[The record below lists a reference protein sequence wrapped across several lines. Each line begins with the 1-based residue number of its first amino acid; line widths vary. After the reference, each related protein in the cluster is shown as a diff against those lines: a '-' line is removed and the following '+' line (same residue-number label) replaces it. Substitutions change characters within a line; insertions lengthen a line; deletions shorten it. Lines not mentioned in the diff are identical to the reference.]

1 MSLTITP
8 ATSALKISSQ
18 FDSGNIHVLE
28 ATNPQDVQ
36 LTIRRDNQ
44 SDFFQWFHF
53 RVQGAKHQPLNLRLV
68 NAGEAAYVD
77 GWPDYRA
84 VASYDRETWFRV
96 ETLFEPTKGEL
107 VIQHTPAQ
115 NSIYFAYF
123 APYSWEQH
131 LDLIGQAQ
139 QSPLCEVHDIGT
151 TLDGHDLNL
160 LKVSQQNQVADSAKA
175 KQQIWVTARQHPGE
189 SMAQWCAEGFIA
201 RLLDQDD
208 ALAQSILDM
217 ADIYIVPNM
226 NPDGSIR
233 GHLRTNACGANLN
246 REWEKPTLERSP
258 EVLAVR
264 SLMQKTGVDLFLDLH
279 GDEALPCNFIAGQE
293 GAPHLPE
300 AVLQQENRFKQDLA
314 QVNPDFQLERGYPPG
329 KFGPETF
336 TIAAF
341 WVGREFNCPSMTLEM
356 PFKDYDNRP
365 DADFGWSP
373 ERSIKLGESL
383 LNPIYR
389 WLQLKSSD

>member
-1 MSLTITP
+1 MSFTMPSEI
-8 ATSALKISSQ
+8 KISSQ
-18 FDSGNIHVLE
+18 FDAGNIEVLDQ
-28 ATNPQDVQ
+28 TNPKDIQ
-36 LTIRRDNQ
+36 LSIRKDNQ
-44 SDFFQWFHF
+44 SDFFQWFYF
-53 RVQGAKHQPLNLRLV
+53 RVQGAEHQPLNLRIV
-68 NAGEAAYVD
+68 NAGQAAYVD

-96 ETLFEPTKGEL
+96 DTAFEADSGEL
-107 VIQHTPAQ
+107 IIQHTPAQ

-139 QSPLCEVHDIGT
+139 QSPLCDVHDIGT
-151 TLDGHDLNL
+151 TLDGYDLNL
-160 LKVSQQNQVADSAKA
+160 LQISKPGGSEQNK
-175 KQQIWVTARQHPGE
+175 KQIWVTARQHPGE
-189 SMAQWCAEGFIA
+189 TMAEWCAEGFIA
-201 RLLDQDD
+201 RLLDEDD
-208 ALAQSILDM
+208 ALAQSVLEH
-217 ADIYIVPNM
+217 ADFYLVPNM
-226 NPDGSIR
+226 NPDGAIR

-246 REWEKPTLERSP
+246 REWQTPTAERSP

-264 SLMQKTGVDLFLDLH
+264 TLMQQTGVDLFLDLH

-300 AVLQQENRFKQDLA
+300 SVLQQENRFKQDLA
-314 QVNPDFQLERGYPPG
+314 QINPDFQTERGYPPG

-341 WVGREFNCPSMTLEM
+341 WVGRAFNCPSMTLEM

-373 ERSIKLGESL
+373 ERSIKLGESML
-383 LNPIYR
+383 YPIHQ
-389 WLQLKSSD
+389 WLQS

>member
-1 MSLTITP
+1 MSLTIP
-8 ATSALKISSQ
+8 SRIKISSQ
-18 FDSGNIHVLE
+18 FDAGNVEVLDL
-28 ATNPQDVQ
+28 TNPKDIQ
-36 LTIRRDNQ
+36 LSICHDNQ

-53 RVQGAKHQPLNLRLV
+53 RVQGAATQPLNLRIV
-68 NAGEAAYVD
+68 NAGQAAYVD

-96 ETLFEPTKGEL
+96 DTAYEADTGEL

-123 APYSWEQH
+123 APYSWDQH

-139 QSPLCEVHDIGT
+139 QSALCEVHDIGT
-151 TLDGHDLNL
+151 TLDGYDLNL
-160 LKVSQQNQVADSAKA
+160 LKISKASDDPTAK
-175 KQQIWVTARQHPGE
+175 KQIWVTARQHPGE
-189 SMAQWCAEGFIA
+189 TMAEWCAEGFIA
-201 RLLDQDD
+201 RLLDEDD
-208 ALAQSILDM
+208 ALGQSVLEQ
-217 ADIYIVPNM
+217 ADLYIVPNM

-246 REWEKPTLERSP
+246 REWETPTPERSP

-264 SLMQKTGVDLFLDLH
+264 TLMQQSGVDLFLDLH

-293 GAPHLPE
+293 GAPHLSPE
-300 AVLQQENRFKQDLA
+300 VLAQENSFKQDLE
-314 QVNPDFQLERGYPPG
+314 QINPDFQTARGYPPG
-329 KFGPETF
+329 KFGPETY

-373 ERSIKLGESL
+373 ERSVKLGESL
-383 LNPIYR
+383 LYPVHQ
-389 WLQLKSSD
+389 WLQAGL

>member
-1 MSLTITP
+1 MSFTIP
-8 ATSALKISSQ
+8 SAIKISSQ
-18 FDSGNIHVLE
+18 FDAGNIEVLDL
-28 ATNPQDVQ
+28 TNPQDIQ
-36 LTIRRDNQ
+36 LSIRKDNQ
-44 SDFFQWFHF
+44 SQFFQWFHF
-53 RVQGAKHQPLNLRLV
+53 RVQGAANQPLTLRVL
-68 NAGEAAYVD
+68 NAGQAAYVD

-96 ETLFEPTKGEL
+96 DTAYEADTGEL

-123 APYSWEQH
+123 APYTWEQH
-131 LDLIGQAQ
+131 LDLIAQAQ
-139 QSPLCEVHDIGT
+139 QSALCEVHDIGT
-151 TLDGHDLNL
+151 TLDGYDLNL
-160 LKVSQQNQVADSAKA
+160 LKISKPAESEAPAK
-175 KQQIWVTARQHPGE
+175 KQIWVTARQHPGE
-189 SMAQWCAEGFIA
+189 TMAEWCAEGFIA
-201 RLLDQDD
+201 RLLDEDD
-208 ALAQSILDM
+208 ALAQSILEQ
-217 ADIYIVPNM
+217 ADFYVVPNM

-246 REWEKPTLERSP
+246 REWETPTAERSP

-264 SLMQKTGVDLFLDLH
+264 SLMQQTGVDLFLDLH

-293 GAPHLPE
+293 GAPHLP
-300 AVLQQENRFKQDLA
+300 AAILDQENRFKQDLA
-314 QVNPDFQLERGYPPG
+314 QINPDFQLERGYPPG

-341 WVGREFNCPSMTLEM
+341 WVGREFSCPSMTLEM

-373 ERSIKLGESL
+373 ERSIKLGESML
-383 LNPIYR
+383 YPIHQ
-389 WLQLKSSD
+389 WLQADL

>member
-1 MSLTITP
+1 MSFMIP
-8 ATSALKISSQ
+8 SAIKISSQ
-18 FDSGNIHVLE
+18 FDAGNIEVLDL
-28 ATNPQDVQ
+28 TNPQDIQ
-36 LTIRRDNQ
+36 LSIRKDNQ

-53 RVQGAKHQPLNLRLV
+53 RVQGAANQPLTLRVL
-68 NAGEAAYVD
+68 NAGQAAYVD

-96 ETLFEPTKGEL
+96 DTAYEADTGEL

-123 APYSWEQH
+123 APYTWEQH
-131 LDLIGQAQ
+131 LDLIAQAQ
-139 QSPLCEVHDIGT
+139 QSALCEVHDIGT
-151 TLDGHDLNL
+151 TLDGYDLNL
-160 LKVSQQNQVADSAKA
+160 LKISKPTESEAPAK
-175 KQQIWVTARQHPGE
+175 KQIWVTARQHPGE
-189 SMAQWCAEGFIA
+189 TMAEWCAEGFIA
-201 RLLDQDD
+201 RLLDEDD
-208 ALAQSILDM
+208 ALAQSILEQ
-217 ADIYIVPNM
+217 AEFYVVPNM

-246 REWEKPTLERSP
+246 REWETPTAERSP

-264 SLMQKTGVDLFLDLH
+264 SLMQQTGVDLFLDLH

-293 GAPHLPE
+293 GAPHLPDTIL
-300 AVLQQENRFKQDLA
+300 AQEDRFKQDLA
-314 QVNPDFQLERGYPPG
+314 QINPDFQLERGYPPG

-373 ERSIKLGESL
+373 ERSIKLGESML
-383 LNPIYR
+383 YPIHQ
-389 WLQLKSSD
+389 WLQADL

>member
-1 MSLTITP
+1 MSLTIP
-8 ATSALKISSQ
+8 SAIKISSQ
-18 FDSGNIHVLE
+18 FDAGNIEVLDL
-28 ATNPQDVQ
+28 ARPQDIQ
-36 LTIRRDNQ
+36 LSIRKDNQ

-53 RVQGAKHQPLNLRLV
+53 RVQGAENQPLNLRIV
-68 NAGEAAYVD
+68 NAGQAAYVD

-96 ETLFEPTKGEL
+96 DTTYEADTGEL

-139 QSPLCEVHDIGT
+139 QSALCEVHDIGT

-160 LKVSQQNQVADSAKA
+160 LKISKA
-175 KQQIWVTARQHPGE
+175 SDATRTKKQIWVTARQHPGE
-189 SMAQWCAEGFIA
+189 SMAEWCAEGFIA
-201 RLLDQDD
+201 RLLDEDD
-208 ALAQSILDM
+208 ALAQSVLEQ
-217 ADIYIVPNM
+217 ADFYVVPNM

-246 REWEKPTLERSP
+246 REWETPTAERSP

-264 SLMQKTGVDLFLDLH
+264 TLMQQSGVDLFLDLH

-293 GAPHLPE
+293 GAPHL
-300 AVLQQENRFKQDLA
+300 AASVLEQENRFKQDLA
-314 QVNPDFQLERGYPPG
+314 QINPDFQTERGYPPG
-329 KFGPETF
+329 KFGPETY

-373 ERSIKLGESL
+373 ERSIKLGESML
-383 LNPIYR
+383 YPIHQ
-389 WLQLKSSD
+389 WLQTDL

>member
-1 MSLTITP
+1 MSFTIP
-8 ATSALKISSQ
+8 SAIKISSQ
-18 FDSGNIHVLE
+18 FDAGNIEVLDL
-28 ATNPQDVQ
+28 TNPQDIQ
-36 LTIRRDNQ
+36 LSIRKDNQ

-53 RVQGAKHQPLNLRLV
+53 RVQGAANQPLTLRVL
-68 NAGEAAYVD
+68 NAGQAAYVD

-96 ETLFEPTKGEL
+96 DTAYEADTGEL

-123 APYSWEQH
+123 APYTWEQH
-131 LDLIGQAQ
+131 LDLIAQAQ
-139 QSPLCEVHDIGT
+139 QSALCEVHDIGT
-151 TLDGHDLNL
+151 TLDGYDLNL
-160 LKVSQQNQVADSAKA
+160 LKISKPTESEAPAK
-175 KQQIWVTARQHPGE
+175 KQIWVTARQHPGE
-189 SMAQWCAEGFIA
+189 TMAEWCAEGFIA
-201 RLLDQDD
+201 RLLDEDD
-208 ALAQSILDM
+208 ALAQSILEQ
-217 ADIYIVPNM
+217 ADFYVLPNM

-246 REWEKPTLERSP
+246 REWETPTAERSP

-264 SLMQKTGVDLFLDLH
+264 SLMQQTGVDLFLDLH

-293 GAPHLPE
+293 GAPHLPDTIL
-300 AVLQQENRFKQDLA
+300 AQEDRFKQDLA
-314 QVNPDFQLERGYPPG
+314 QINPDFQLERGYPPG

-373 ERSIKLGESL
+373 ERSIKLGESML
-383 LNPIYR
+383 YPIHQ
-389 WLQLKSSD
+389 WLQADL

>member
-1 MSLTITP
+1 MSFAIP
-8 ATSALKISSQ
+8 SAIKISSQ
-18 FDSGNIHVLE
+18 FDAGNIEVLDL
-28 ATNPQDVQ
+28 TNPQDIQ
-36 LTIRRDNQ
+36 LSIRKDNE
-44 SDFFQWFHF
+44 SEFFQWFHF
-53 RVQGAKHQPLNLRLV
+53 RVQGAANQPLTLRVL
-68 NAGEAAYVD
+68 NAGQAAYVD

-96 ETLFEPTKGEL
+96 DTAYEADIGEL

-123 APYSWEQH
+123 APYTWEQH
-131 LDLIGQAQ
+131 LDLIAQAQ
-139 QSPLCEVHDIGT
+139 QSALCEVHDIGT
-151 TLDGHDLNL
+151 TLDGYDLNL
-160 LKVSQQNQVADSAKA
+160 LKISKPAASGAPAK
-175 KQQIWVTARQHPGE
+175 KQIWVTARQHPGE
-189 SMAQWCAEGFIA
+189 TMAEWCAKGFIA
-201 RLLDQDD
+201 RLLDEDD
-208 ALAQSILDM
+208 ALSQSILEQ
-217 ADIYIVPNM
+217 ADFYVVPNM

-246 REWEKPTLERSP
+246 REWEAPTAERSP

-264 SLMQKTGVDLFLDLH
+264 SLMQQTGVDLFLDLH

-293 GAPHLPE
+293 GAPHLPDTI
-300 AVLQQENRFKQDLA
+300 LDQENRFKQDLA
-314 QVNPDFQLERGYPPG
+314 QINPDFQTERGYPPG

-373 ERSIKLGESL
+373 ERSIKLGESML
-383 LNPIYR
+383 YPIHQ
-389 WLQLKSSD
+389 WLQADL

>member
-1 MSLTITP
+1 MSFTIP
-8 ATSALKISSQ
+8 SVIKISSQ
-18 FDSGNIHVLE
+18 FDAGNIEVLDL
-28 ATNPQDVQ
+28 TNPQDIQ
-36 LTIRRDNQ
+36 LSIRKDNQ
-44 SDFFQWFHF
+44 SEFFQWFHF
-53 RVQGAKHQPLNLRLV
+53 RVQGAANQPLTLRVL
-68 NAGEAAYVD
+68 NAGQAAYVD

-96 ETLFEPTKGEL
+96 DTAYEADTGEL

-123 APYSWEQH
+123 APYTWEQH
-131 LDLIGQAQ
+131 LDLIAQAQ
-139 QSPLCEVHDIGT
+139 QSALCEVHDIGT
-151 TLDGHDLNL
+151 TLDGYDLNL
-160 LKVSQQNQVADSAKA
+160 LKISKPAASEAPAK
-175 KQQIWVTARQHPGE
+175 KQIWVTARQHPGE
-189 SMAQWCAEGFIA
+189 TMAEWCAEGFIA
-201 RLLDQDD
+201 RLLDEDD
-208 ALAQSILDM
+208 ALAQSILEQ
-217 ADIYIVPNM
+217 ADFYVVPNM

-246 REWEKPTLERSP
+246 REWETPTAERSP

-264 SLMQKTGVDLFLDLH
+264 SLMQQTGVDLFLDLH

-293 GAPHLPE
+293 GAPHLPDTI
-300 AVLQQENRFKQDLA
+300 LDQENRFKQDLA
-314 QVNPDFQLERGYPPG
+314 QITPDFQTQRGYPPG

-373 ERSIKLGESL
+373 ERSIKLGESML
-383 LNPIYR
+383 YPIHQ
-389 WLQLKSSD
+389 WLQADL

>member
-1 MSLTITP
+1 MSVTIS
-8 ATSALKISSQ
+8 SAIKISSQ
-18 FDSGNIHVLE
+18 FDAGNIEVLDL
-28 ATNPQDVQ
+28 TNPQDIQ
-36 LTIRRDNQ
+36 LSIRKDNQ

-53 RVQGAKHQPLNLRLV
+53 RVQGAANQPLTLRVL
-68 NAGEAAYVD
+68 NAGQAAYVD

-96 ETLFEPTKGEL
+96 DTAYEADTGEL

-123 APYSWEQH
+123 APYTWEQH
-131 LDLIGQAQ
+131 LDLIAQAQ
-139 QSPLCEVHDIGT
+139 QSALCEVHDIGT
-151 TLDGHDLNL
+151 TLDGYDLNL
-160 LKVSQQNQVADSAKA
+160 LKISKPAASEAPAK
-175 KQQIWVTARQHPGE
+175 KQIWVTARQHPGE
-189 SMAQWCAEGFIA
+189 TMAEWCAEGFIA
-201 RLLDQDD
+201 RLLDEDD
-208 ALAQSILDM
+208 ALAQSMLEQ
-217 ADIYIVPNM
+217 ADFYVVPNM

-246 REWEKPTLERSP
+246 REWETPTAERSP

-293 GAPHLPE
+293 GAPHLP
-300 AVLQQENRFKQDLA
+300 AAILDQENRFKQDLA
-314 QVNPDFQLERGYPPG
+314 QINPDFQTERGYPPG

-373 ERSIKLGESL
+373 ERSIKLGESML
-383 LNPIYR
+383 YPIHQ
-389 WLQLKSSD
+389 WLQADL

>member
-1 MSLTITP
+1 MSFTIP
-8 ATSALKISSQ
+8 SAIKISSQ
-18 FDSGNIHVLE
+18 FDAGNIEVLDL
-28 ATNPQDVQ
+28 ASPQDIQ
-36 LTIRRDNQ
+36 LSIRKDNQ
-44 SDFFQWFHF
+44 SEFFQWFHF
-53 RVQGAKHQPLNLRLV
+53 RVQGAANQPLTLRVL
-68 NAGEAAYVD
+68 NAGQAAYVD

-96 ETLFEPTKGEL
+96 DTAYEADTGEL

-123 APYSWEQH
+123 APYTREQH
-131 LDLIGQAQ
+131 LDLIAQAQ
-139 QSPLCEVHDIGT
+139 QSALCEVHDIGT
-151 TLDGHDLNL
+151 TLDGYDLNL
-160 LKVSQQNQVADSAKA
+160 LKISKPAESEAPAK
-175 KQQIWVTARQHPGE
+175 KQIWVTARQHPGE
-189 SMAQWCAEGFIA
+189 TMAEWCAEGFIA
-201 RLLDQDD
+201 RLLDEDD
-208 ALAQSILDM
+208 ALAQSILEQ
-217 ADIYIVPNM
+217 ADFYVVPNM

-246 REWEKPTLERSP
+246 REWETPTAERSP

-264 SLMQKTGVDLFLDLH
+264 SLMQQTGVDLFLDLH

-293 GAPHLPE
+293 GAPHLP
-300 AVLQQENRFKQDLA
+300 AAILDQENRFKQDLA
-314 QVNPDFQLERGYPPG
+314 QINPDFQLERGYPPG

-373 ERSIKLGESL
+373 ERSIKLGESML
-383 LNPIYR
+383 YPIHQ
-389 WLQLKSSD
+389 WLQADL